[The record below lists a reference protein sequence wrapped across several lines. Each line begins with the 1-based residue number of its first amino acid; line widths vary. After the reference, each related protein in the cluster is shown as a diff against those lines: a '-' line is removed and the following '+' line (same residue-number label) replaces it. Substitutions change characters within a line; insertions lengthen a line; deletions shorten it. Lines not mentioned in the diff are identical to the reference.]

1 MKRILIMAGVLA
13 VMTFSAGAQETDTD
27 VLRSRASNGDVQAA
41 TLLGKYYF
49 DIEKDAKRAEKWIKS
64 AADAGDA
71 EALYYLARI
80 YDESREGKHPNKE
93 VVSILEKSAGLG
105 YTRAQ
110 VMLGKIYQFG
120 RRGIP
125 QDLRKAKTW
134 YELAAAKGANEA
146 LFQLNVIYQQSGDA
160 YTKAA
165 MADENIE
172 WLEMGVK
179 QGNAEAALNLAGMAE
194 TGRGVPQDYKRA
206 AELYQIAADA
216 GIVQAQAALGKLYAN
231 GEGVPQDNEKAIFWL
246 TKAAEEG
253 YVEAQRK
260 LAQVYTYQN
269 PDPSQAYAW
278 QVVSLSALFPQAK
291 DLVAVSPDLER
302 LIRSM
307 TPEQIKDGQALAVKL
322 VDKCAVI
329 SRAFYKIIK
338 VMKKP
343 RARGFSLFQHFH

>member
-1 MKRILIMAGVLA
+1 MKRVLIISGLLA

-49 DIEKDAKRAEKWIKS
+49 DIEKNAKRAEKWIKS
-64 AADAGDA
+64 AAEAGDA

-93 VVSILEKSAGLG
+93 VVSVLEKSAGQG
-105 YTRAQ
+105 YALAQ
-110 VMLGKIYQFG
+110 VMLGRIYQFG

-125 QDLRKAKTW
+125 QDLKKARMW

-146 LFQLNVIYQQSGDA
+146 MSQLSVIYQQSGDA
-160 YTKAA
+160 LTKAA
-165 MADENIE
+165 LADDNIE
-172 WLEMGVK
+172 WLELGVK
-179 QGNAEAALNLAGMAE
+179 QGNAEAALNLGKMAE
-194 TGRGVPQDYKRA
+194 AGRGVPQDYKRA
-206 AELYQIAADA
+206 AKLYQIAADA
-216 GIVQAQAALGKLYAN
+216 GIVQAQAALGNLYAN
-231 GEGVPQDNEKAIFWL
+231 GEGVPQDNKKAVLWL
-246 TKAAEEG
+246 TKAAEDG

-302 LIRSM
+302 LMRSM

-322 VDKCAVI
+322 VDK
-329 SRAFYKIIK
+329 IK
-338 VMKKP
+338 ANKRKQEAEQQERIEQM
-343 RARGFSLFQHFH
+343 RRYQQGIL

>member
-1 MKRILIMAGVLA
+1 M
-13 VMTFSAGAQETDTD
+13 
-27 VLRSRASNGDVQAA
+27 
-41 TLLGKYYF
+41 
-49 DIEKDAKRAEKWIKS
+49 
-64 AADAGDA
+64 
-71 EALYYLARI
+71 YYLARI

-231 GEGVPQDNEKAIFWL
+231 GEGVPQDNKKAIFWL

-253 YVEAQRK
+253 YVEA
-260 LAQVYTYQN
+260 VSYTHLTL
-269 PDPSQAYAW
+269 PTIA
-278 QVVSLSALFPQAK
+278 
-291 DLVAVSPDLER
+291 
-302 LIRSM
+302 
-307 TPEQIKDGQALAVKL
+307 
-322 VDKCAVI
+322 
-329 SRAFYKIIK
+329 
-338 VMKKP
+338 
-343 RARGFSLFQHFH
+343 

>member
-1 MKRILIMAGVLA
+1 MKRILIMAGLLA

-146 LFQLNVIYQQSGDA
+146 LFQLNVIYQQSGDLIDMLLEKGLIKEKKRKKFF
-160 YTKAA
+160 TK
-165 MADENIE
+165 
-172 WLEMGVK
+172 
-179 QGNAEAALNLAGMAE
+179 
-194 TGRGVPQDYKRA
+194 TRHSS
-206 AELYQIAADA
+206 
-216 GIVQAQAALGKLYAN
+216 
-231 GEGVPQDNEKAIFWL
+231 
-246 TKAAEEG
+246 
-253 YVEAQRK
+253 QRH
-260 LAQVYTYQN
+260 
-269 PDPSQAYAW
+269 
-278 QVVSLSALFPQAK
+278 
-291 DLVAVSPDLER
+291 
-302 LIRSM
+302 I
-307 TPEQIKDGQALAVKL
+307 TP
-322 VDKCAVI
+322 
-329 SRAFYKIIK
+329 
-338 VMKKP
+338 
-343 RARGFSLFQHFH
+343 